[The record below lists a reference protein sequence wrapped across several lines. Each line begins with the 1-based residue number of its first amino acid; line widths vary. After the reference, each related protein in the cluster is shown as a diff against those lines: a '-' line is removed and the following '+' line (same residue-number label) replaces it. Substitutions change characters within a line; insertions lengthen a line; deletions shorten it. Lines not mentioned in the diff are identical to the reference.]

1 MLESVPPLHLACTTA
16 TMFDSFPAEGDLDF
30 SKNYGMESTHFNRL
44 NKYLT
49 GHNVGSRTMPLNF
62 PVFQTVSPKSNSTV
76 ARSICVWLSE
86 FSSLVTFWMIFTLIL
101 KEIFRFHQKWTDIW
115 DFLIYHSLW
124 MIKWR
129 FRNFQLFSTFFKNF
143 KFQMSSS
150 QIYASGK
157 HLKYARSF
165 IGFASDWKFRQEVK
179 HLLDAI
185 IVK

>member
-129 FRNFQLFSTFFKNF
+129 FRNLWRISNF
-143 KFQMSSS
+143 KCLLHRFMPVENIWSMPDLSLDLQV
-150 QIYASGK
+150 
-157 HLKYARSF
+157 
-165 IGFASDWKFRQEVK
+165 IGS
-179 HLLDAI
+179 LDKKLNI
-185 IVK
+185 SWMLSL